1 MIKEYEQELNELKEN
16 KLVSKEDL
24 HEGDEIIYNG
34 EHYFVTL
41 TDTGTDF
48 VWITDDESERYNR
61 NAQGWTLKADWI
73 DEVIGQPEEDELK
86 ESLTKSDRDIILDVV
101 KGKYETSHGYLEDKG
116 DYEEALGRRLT
127 DAKYEQLEEFY
138 DDLMDLGPEGFYEE
152 YKDILDFDPDFIAEY
167 GYSEDDEEEDELEES
182 LKEDLS
188 TRKERYKKFD
198 RILALRAAD
207 TDEQEEAIK
216 AIYSTLDSLGIKAHY
231 GTSTDQPKIVIFDV
245 GKHYNAIYIHDDGTV
260 LIGGKEE
267 GKVDP
272 SNKEEVKQMLIDYG
286 FIGNG
291 INESWKDFAFI
302 VKCNDSPKE
311 LVRVVADN
319 KSKAEKYA
327 KDMYAAN
334 HTTYADDRYNVW
346 SIEDKNRSLKEDKV
360 TGKPEDADEKIQF
373 GDEIVYNGKHLFVIN
388 ANFMDSDRYLWV
400 TDKRED
406 RYNRWAPGKLLAKDL
421 VDKVIRQPDEDG
433 QEDKMNKSIDF
444 TNAADVRHRLDSYS
458 GQYLTITFRGSY
470 DWKYISDL
478 LDEYNDGDEE
488 EADLA
493 LDKLEAIYGSEY
505 KLLKALEV
513 DEISEITV
521 YDSDVSV
528 TIKVDKD
535 DLYHNYADLIN
546 NPSIKKDTV
555 KILELELNES
565 LKKRY
570 KKFPLKESTSKE
582 KENKEKTIKEDLDFA
597 DEAEIR
603 KQLAKYSGQYLT
615 ITFKGS
621 EDWKHISDLLDD
633 SINSDD
639 EEEEELALDKLASTY
654 RREYDLLESLEVEE
668 ISEIADY
675 TSYVIVTIKVEK
687 DNLLHN
693 FSDNYSDLINMP
705 SIDTDTIKILELDKP
720 TIQDT
725 NTSSMTRDE
734 MVDFIADYV
743 WDLSDTEYRKFKDK
757 IALNFGII
765 WDNLKEDPEEGVYL
779 TFTDNGLR
787 TIIDKIIKAAKPIAE
802 SAH

>member
-1 MIKEYEQELNELKEN
+1 MIKEYERELNELQES
-16 KLVSKEDL
+16 KLISKEDL
-24 HEGDEIIYNG
+24 QEGDEIIYNG

-41 TDTGTDF
+41 ADTGTDF

-61 NAQGWTLKADWI
+61 NAQGWTIKADWI
-73 DEVIGQPEEDELK
+73 DEVIGQPEEDEL
-86 ESLTKSDRDIILDVV
+86 
-101 KGKYETSHGYLEDKG
+101 
-116 DYEEALGRRLT
+116 
-127 DAKYEQLEEFY
+127 
-138 DDLMDLGPEGFYEE
+138 
-152 YKDILDFDPDFIAEY
+152 
-167 GYSEDDEEEDELEES
+167 EES
-182 LKEDLS
+182 LKE
-188 TRKERYKKFD
+188 
-198 RILALRAAD
+198 
-207 TDEQEEAIK
+207 
-216 AIYSTLDSLGIKAHY
+216 G
-231 GTSTDQPKIVIFDV
+231 
-245 GKHYNAIYIHDDGTV
+245 
-260 LIGGKEE
+260 
-267 GKVDP
+267 
-272 SNKEEVKQMLIDYG
+272 
-286 FIGNG
+286 
-291 INESWKDFAFI
+291 WKDFAFI
-302 VKCNDSPKE
+302 VKCNDGPKE

-319 KSKAEKYA
+319 KSKAEEYA

-433 QEDKMNKSIDF
+433 QGDKMNKSIDF

-478 LDEYNDGDEE
+478 LEEYNDGDEE

-493 LDKLEAIYGSEY
+493 LDKLEAVYGSEY

-513 DEISEITV
+513 DEIRGFTTMDRDII
-521 YDSDVSV
+521 V

-570 KKFPLKESTSKE
+570 KKFLLIENKNKKLKEDWDDEDEEIGYCVLVNGGSPLTFSNKKDAIKKAKELIQDKFNAGKSIHIYKGNLNSESYPGWDDYDEFDGEWKEILKLEAPENFNLNSFDQYVKEKSAYGYEGEDTDPEDLTYEYLDDMSASGLLNIPDKYAKDPDNVDDDEAFAYFDDLIKKYNLVDRVKKMLKESTS
-582 KENKEKTIKEDLDFA
+582 KEKTIKEDLDFT

-621 EDWKHISDLLDD
+621 EDWKHISDLLDE
-633 SINSDD
+633 SINSD
-639 EEEEELALDKLASTY
+639 EEEEADLALDKLEASY
-654 RREYDLLESLEVEE
+654 GREYDLLKSLEVEE
-668 ISEIADY
+668 ISEIVAY

-693 FSDNYSDLINMP
+693 FSDNYLDFIHMP
-705 SIDTDTIKILELDKP
+705 SIDTDTIKILELDKS
-720 TIQDT
+720 TI
-725 NTSSMTRDE
+725 
-734 MVDFIADYV
+734 
-743 WDLSDTEYRKFKDK
+743 
-757 IALNFGII
+757 
-765 WDNLKEDPEEGVYL
+765 
-779 TFTDNGLR
+779 
-787 TIIDKIIKAAKPIAE
+787 
-802 SAH
+802 

>member
-1 MIKEYEQELNELKEN
+1 MIKEYERELNELQEG
-16 KLVSKEDL
+16 KLISKEDL

-61 NAQGWTLKADWI
+61 NAQGWTVKADWI
-73 DEVIGQPEEDELK
+73 DEVIGQPEEDELE

-101 KGKYETSHGYLEDKG
+101 KGKYETGHGYLEDKR

-138 DDLMDLGPEGFYEE
+138 SDLMDLGPEGFYEE
-152 YKDILDFDPDFIAEY
+152 YKDMLDFDPDFIAEY
-167 GYSEDDEEEDELEES
+167 GYSEDDEDEDGLEES
-182 LKEDLS
+182 LKEDSS
-188 TRKERYKKFD
+188 TRKERYKKFN

-207 TDEQEEAIK
+207 TDEQKEAIK
-216 AIYSTLDSLGIKAHY
+216 AIESTLDSLGIKAHY
-231 GTSTDQPKIVIFDV
+231 GTSTGQPKTVIFDV
-245 GKHYNAIYIHDDGTV
+245 GKHYNAIYVHADGTV
-260 LIGGKEE
+260 LIGGEEE
-267 GKVDP
+267 GEVDP

-302 VKCNDSPKE
+302 VKCNDGPKE
-311 LVRVVADN
+311 LVKVVAEDR
-319 KSKAEKYA
+319 SKAEKYA

-334 HTTYADDRYNVW
+334 HTIYADDRYNVW

-458 GQYLTITFRGSY
+458 GQYLTITFRGSH

-570 KKFPLKESTSKE
+570 KKFLL
-582 KENKEKTIKEDLDFA
+582 KEDLDFT

-603 KQLAKYSGQYLT
+603 KQLDKYSGQYLT

-621 EDWKHISDLLDD
+621 EDWKHISDLLDE
-633 SINSDD
+633 SINSDE
-639 EEEEELALDKLASTY
+639 EEEEELALDKLEASY
-654 RREYDLLESLEVEE
+654 GREYDLLKSLEVEE
-668 ISEIADY
+668 ISEIVAY
-675 TSYVIVTIKVEK
+675 TSYVIVTIRVEK
-687 DNLLHN
+687 DNLQHN
-693 FSDNYSDLINMP
+693 FSDHYADLINMP
-705 SIDTDTIKILELDKP
+705 SIDTGTIKILELDKP
-720 TIQDT
+720 TVQSI

-734 MVDFIADYV
+734 MVDFIDDYIG
-743 WDLSDTEYRKFKDK
+743 DTSNDEYEKFKDE
-757 IALNFGII
+757 IALNFGLV
-765 WDNLKEDPEEGVYL
+765 WDNLKEDPKEWVYPS
-779 TFTDNGLR
+779 FTDNGLR
-787 TIIDKIIKAAKPIAE
+787 TIIDKIIKAAKPAAE

>member
-1 MIKEYEQELNELKEN
+1 MIKEYERELNELQEG
-16 KLVSKEDL
+16 KLISKEDL

-61 NAQGWTLKADWI
+61 NAQGWTVKADWI
-73 DEVIGQPEEDELK
+73 DEVIGQPEEDEL
-86 ESLTKSDRDIILDVV
+86 
-101 KGKYETSHGYLEDKG
+101 
-116 DYEEALGRRLT
+116 
-127 DAKYEQLEEFY
+127 
-138 DDLMDLGPEGFYEE
+138 
-152 YKDILDFDPDFIAEY
+152 
-167 GYSEDDEEEDELEES
+167 EES
-182 LKEDLS
+182 LKED
-188 TRKERYKKFD
+188 Y
-198 RILALRAAD
+198 
-207 TDEQEEAIK
+207 
-216 AIYSTLDSLGIKAHY
+216 
-231 GTSTDQPKIVIFDV
+231 
-245 GKHYNAIYIHDDGTV
+245 
-260 LIGGKEE
+260 
-267 GKVDP
+267 
-272 SNKEEVKQMLIDYG
+272 
-286 FIGNG
+286 
-291 INESWKDFAFI
+291 KDFAFI
-302 VKCNDSPKE
+302 VKCNDGPKE
-311 LVRVVADN
+311 LVKVVAED

-334 HTTYADDRYNVW
+334 HTIYADDRYNVW

-458 GQYLTITFRGSY
+458 GQYLTITFRGSH

-570 KKFPLKESTSKE
+570 KKFLL
-582 KENKEKTIKEDLDFA
+582 KEDLDFT

-603 KQLAKYSGQYLT
+603 KQLDKYSGQYLT

-621 EDWKHISDLLDD
+621 EDWKHISDLLDE
-633 SINSDD
+633 SINSDE
-639 EEEEELALDKLASTY
+639 EEEEELALDKLEASY
-654 RREYDLLESLEVEE
+654 GREYDLLKSLEVEE
-668 ISEIADY
+668 ISEIVAY
-675 TSYVIVTIKVEK
+675 TSYVIVTIRVEK
-687 DNLLHN
+687 DNLQHN
-693 FSDNYSDLINMP
+693 FSDHYADLINMP
-705 SIDTDTIKILELDKP
+705 SIDTGTIKILELDKP
-720 TIQDT
+720 TVQSI

-734 MVDFIADYV
+734 MVDFIDDYIG
-743 WDLSDTEYRKFKDK
+743 DTGNDEYEKFKDE
-757 IALNFGII
+757 IALNFGLV
-765 WDNLKEDPEEGVYL
+765 WDNLKEDPKEWVYPS
-779 TFTDNGLR
+779 FTDNGLR
-787 TIIDKIIKAAKPIAE
+787 TIIDKIIKAAKPAAG

>member
-1 MIKEYEQELNELKEN
+1 MIKEYERELNELQEG
-16 KLVSKEDL
+16 KLISKEDL

-61 NAQGWTLKADWI
+61 NAQGWTVKADWI
-73 DEVIGQPEEDELK
+73 DEVIGQPEEDELE

-101 KGKYETSHGYLEDKG
+101 KGKYETGHGYLEDKR

-138 DDLMDLGPEGFYEE
+138 GDLMDLGPEGFYEE
-152 YKDILDFDPDFIAEY
+152 YKDMLDFDPDFIAEY
-167 GYSEDDEEEDELEES
+167 GYSEDDEDEDGLEES
-182 LKEDLS
+182 LKENSS
-188 TRKERYKKFD
+188 TRKERYKKFN

-207 TDEQEEAIK
+207 TDEQKEAIK
-216 AIYSTLDSLGIKAHY
+216 AIESTLDSLGIKAHY
-231 GTSTDQPKIVIFDV
+231 GTSTGQPKTVIFDV
-245 GKHYNAIYIHDDGTV
+245 GKHYNAIYVHADGTV
-260 LIGGKEE
+260 LIGGEEE
-267 GKVDP
+267 GEVDP
-272 SNKEEVKQMLIDYG
+272 GNKEEVKQMLIDYG

-302 VKCNDSPKE
+302 VKCNDGPKE
-311 LVRVVADN
+311 LVKVVAED

-334 HTTYADDRYNVW
+334 HTIYADDRYNVW

-458 GQYLTITFRGSY
+458 GQYLTITFRGSH

-570 KKFPLKESTSKE
+570 KKFLL
-582 KENKEKTIKEDLDFA
+582 KEDLDFT

-603 KQLAKYSGQYLT
+603 KQLDKYSGQYLT

-621 EDWKHISDLLDD
+621 EDWKHISDLLDE
-633 SINSDD
+633 SINSDE
-639 EEEEELALDKLASTY
+639 EEEEELALDKLEASY
-654 RREYDLLESLEVEE
+654 GREYDLLKSLEVEE
-668 ISEIADY
+668 ISEIVAY
-675 TSYVIVTIKVEK
+675 TSYVIVTIRVEK
-687 DNLLHN
+687 DNLQHN
-693 FSDNYSDLINMP
+693 FSDHYADLINMP
-705 SIDTDTIKILELDKP
+705 SIDTSTIKILELDKP
-720 TIQDT
+720 TVQSI

-734 MVDFIADYV
+734 MVDFIDDYIG
-743 WDLSDTEYRKFKDK
+743 DTSNDEYEKFKDE
-757 IALNFGII
+757 IALNFGLV
-765 WDNLKEDPEEGVYL
+765 WDNLKEDPKEWVYPS
-779 TFTDNGLR
+779 FTDNGLR
-787 TIIDKIIKAAKPIAE
+787 TIIDKIIKAAKPAAG

>member
-1 MIKEYEQELNELKEN
+1 MIKEYERELNELQES
-16 KLVSKEDL
+16 KLISKEDL
-24 HEGDEIIYNG
+24 QEGDEIIYNG

-61 NAQGWTLKADWI
+61 NAQGWTVKADWI

-101 KGKYETSHGYLEDKG
+101 KGKYETGHGYLEDKR

-138 DDLMDLGPEGFYEE
+138 SDLMDLGPEGFYEE
-152 YKDILDFDPDFIAEY
+152 YKDMLDFDPDFIAEY
-167 GYSEDDEEEDELEES
+167 GYLEDDEDELEES
-182 LKEDLS
+182 LKED
-188 TRKERYKKFD
+188 Y
-198 RILALRAAD
+198 
-207 TDEQEEAIK
+207 
-216 AIYSTLDSLGIKAHY
+216 
-231 GTSTDQPKIVIFDV
+231 
-245 GKHYNAIYIHDDGTV
+245 
-260 LIGGKEE
+260 
-267 GKVDP
+267 
-272 SNKEEVKQMLIDYG
+272 
-286 FIGNG
+286 
-291 INESWKDFAFI
+291 KDFAFI
-302 VKCNDSPKE
+302 VKCNDGPKE
-311 LVRVVADN
+311 LVKVVAED

-334 HTTYADDRYNVW
+334 HTIYADDRYNVW

-421 VDKVIRQPDEDG
+421 VDKVIRQSDEDG
-433 QEDKMNKSIDF
+433 QEDKMNKSTDF
-444 TNAADVRHRLDSYS
+444 TNATDVRHRLDSYS

-478 LDEYNDGDEE
+478 LEEYNDGDEE

-513 DEISEITV
+513 DEISEITAM
-521 YDSDVSV
+521 DRDVIV

-570 KKFPLKESTSKE
+570 KKFSLKESTS
-582 KENKEKTIKEDLDFA
+582 KEKTIKEDLDFT

-621 EDWKHISDLLDD
+621 EDWKHISDLLDE
-633 SINSDD
+633 SINSDEEED
-639 EEEEELALDKLASTY
+639 EESALDELESSY
-654 RREYDLLESLEVEE
+654 RKEYDLLKSLEVEE
-668 ISEIADY
+668 ISDIADY
-675 TSYVIVTIKVEK
+675 TSYVVVTIKVDK
-687 DNLLHN
+687 DNLIHN
-693 FSDNYSDLINMP
+693 FSDNYLDFIHMP
-705 SIDTDTIKILELDKP
+705 SIDTDTIKILELDKS

-757 IALNFGII
+757 VALNFGII
-765 WDNLKEDPEEGVYL
+765 WDNLKEDPEEGVYPA
-779 TFTDNGLR
+779 FTDDGLR
-787 TIIDKIIKAAKPIAE
+787 TIIDKIVKAAKPATE

>member
-1 MIKEYEQELNELKEN
+1 MIKEYERELNELQEG
-16 KLVSKEDL
+16 KLISKEDL

-61 NAQGWTLKADWI
+61 NAQGWTVKADWI
-73 DEVIGQPEEDELK
+73 DEVIGQPEEDELE

-101 KGKYETSHGYLEDKG
+101 KGKYETGHGYLEDKR

-138 DDLMDLGPEGFYEE
+138 SDLMDLGPEGFYEE
-152 YKDILDFDPDFIAEY
+152 YKDMLDFDPDFIAEY
-167 GYSEDDEEEDELEES
+167 GYSEDDEDELEES
-182 LKEDLS
+182 LKED
-188 TRKERYKKFD
+188 Y
-198 RILALRAAD
+198 
-207 TDEQEEAIK
+207 
-216 AIYSTLDSLGIKAHY
+216 
-231 GTSTDQPKIVIFDV
+231 
-245 GKHYNAIYIHDDGTV
+245 
-260 LIGGKEE
+260 
-267 GKVDP
+267 
-272 SNKEEVKQMLIDYG
+272 
-286 FIGNG
+286 
-291 INESWKDFAFI
+291 KDFAFI
-302 VKCNDSPKE
+302 VKCNDGPKE
-311 LVRVVADN
+311 LVKVVAED

-334 HTTYADDRYNVW
+334 HTIYADDRYNVW

-458 GQYLTITFRGSY
+458 GQYLTITFRGSH

-528 TIKVDKD
+528 TI
-535 DLYHNYADLIN
+535 
-546 NPSIKKDTV
+546 
-555 KILELELNES
+555 
-565 LKKRY
+565 R
-570 KKFPLKESTSKE
+570 
-582 KENKEKTIKEDLDFA
+582 
-597 DEAEIR
+597 
-603 KQLAKYSGQYLT
+603 
-615 ITFKGS
+615 
-621 EDWKHISDLLDD
+621 
-633 SINSDD
+633 
-639 EEEEELALDKLASTY
+639 
-654 RREYDLLESLEVEE
+654 
-668 ISEIADY
+668 
-675 TSYVIVTIKVEK
+675 VEK
-687 DNLLHN
+687 DNLQHN
-693 FSDNYSDLINMP
+693 FSDHYADLINMP
-705 SIDTDTIKILELDKP
+705 SIDTGTIKILELDKP
-720 TIQDT
+720 TVQSI

-734 MVDFIADYV
+734 MVDFIDDYIG
-743 WDLSDTEYRKFKDK
+743 DTGNDEYEKFKDE
-757 IALNFGII
+757 IALNFGLV
-765 WDNLKEDPEEGVYL
+765 WDNLKEDPKEWVYPS
-779 TFTDNGLR
+779 FTDNGLR
-787 TIIDKIIKAAKPIAE
+787 TIIDKIIKAAKPAAG

>member
-1 MIKEYEQELNELKEN
+1 MIKEYERELNELQES
-16 KLVSKEDL
+16 KLISKEDL
-24 HEGDEIIYNG
+24 HEGDEIVYNG

-61 NAQGWTLKADWI
+61 NAQGWTVKADWI
-73 DEVIGQPEEDELK
+73 DEIIGQPEEDELEETAKTSDRYEVSRYSRFWYGIMDNHTNLLLRVGPNVDYSKPLDKENNKLLLFHNKEEAQSYIDSKLNSKQDLK
-86 ESLTKSDRDIILDVV
+86 ESTMNESDKSD
-101 KGKYETSHGYLEDKG
+101 K
-116 DYEEALGRRLT
+116 
-127 DAKYEQLEEFY
+127 
-138 DDLMDLGPEGFYEE
+138 
-152 YKDILDFDPDFIAEY
+152 
-167 GYSEDDEEEDELEES
+167 LEES
-182 LKEDLS
+182 LKEDS
-188 TRKERYKKFD
+188 SMRKERYRKFN

-207 TDEQEEAIK
+207 TDEQKEAIK
-216 AIYSTLDSLGIKAHY
+216 AIESTLDSLGIKAHY
-231 GTSTDQPKIVIFDV
+231 GTSSGQPKTVIFDV
-245 GKHYNAIYIHDDGTV
+245 GKHYNAIYVHADGTV
-260 LIGGKEE
+260 LIGGEEE
-267 GKVDP
+267 GEVDP
-272 SNKEEVKQMLIDYG
+272 DNKEEVKQMLIDYG

-302 VKCNDSPKE
+302 VKCNDGPKE
-311 LVRVVADN
+311 LVKVVAED

-360 TGKPEDADEKIQF
+360 TGKPEDADKKIQF
-373 GDEIVYNGKHLFVIN
+373 GDEIVYNGKHLFVVN

-433 QEDKMNKSIDF
+433 QGDKMNKSIDF

-458 GQYLTITFRGSY
+458 GQYLTIIFRGSY

-555 KILELELNES
+555 KILELD
-565 LKKRY
+565 K
-570 KKFPLKESTSKE
+570 STVQNQKI
-582 KENKEKTIKEDLDFA
+582 IKEDINMTRKEMIDWIE
-597 DEAEIR
+597 DHWNDTAEHGEW
-603 KQLAKYSGQYLT
+603 LYGYLT
-615 ITFKGS
+615 ELGFNI
-621 EDWKHISDLLDD
+621 EDD
-633 SINSDD
+633 SDD
-639 EEEEELALDKLASTY
+639 EEGFYANLTTGDLRKIIDELKPNTKVSVKEQIANIREALETLGRVSDV
-654 RREYDLLESLEVEE
+654 SL
-668 ISEIADY
+668 DY
-675 TSYVIVTIKVEK
+675 TGAEEATFDV
-687 DNLLHN
+687 
-693 FSDNYSDLINMP
+693 
-705 SIDTDTIKILELDKP
+705 
-720 TIQDT
+720 
-725 NTSSMTRDE
+725 
-734 MVDFIADYV
+734 
-743 WDLSDTEYRKFKDK
+743 
-757 IALNFGII
+757 
-765 WDNLKEDPEEGVYL
+765 NLKDGD
-779 TFTDNGLR
+779 TFR
-787 TIIDKIIKAAKPIAE
+787 IQIYKM
-802 SAH
+802 

>member
-1 MIKEYEQELNELKEN
+1 MIKEYERELNELQEG
-16 KLVSKEDL
+16 KLISKEDL

-41 TDTGTDF
+41 ADTGTDF

-61 NAQGWTLKADWI
+61 NAQGWTVEADWI
-73 DEVIGQPEEDELK
+73 DEVIGQPEEDELE

-101 KGKYETSHGYLEDKG
+101 KGKYETGHGYLEDKR

-138 DDLMDLGPEGFYEE
+138 SDLMDLGPEGFYEE
-152 YKDILDFDPDFIAEY
+152 YKDMLDFDPDFIAEY
-167 GYSEDDEEEDELEES
+167 GYSEDDEDELEES
-182 LKEDLS
+182 LKED
-188 TRKERYKKFD
+188 Y
-198 RILALRAAD
+198 
-207 TDEQEEAIK
+207 
-216 AIYSTLDSLGIKAHY
+216 
-231 GTSTDQPKIVIFDV
+231 
-245 GKHYNAIYIHDDGTV
+245 
-260 LIGGKEE
+260 
-267 GKVDP
+267 
-272 SNKEEVKQMLIDYG
+272 
-286 FIGNG
+286 
-291 INESWKDFAFI
+291 KDFAFI
-302 VKCNDSPKE
+302 VKCNDGPKE
-311 LVRVVADN
+311 LVKVVAED

-334 HTTYADDRYNVW
+334 HTVYADDRYNVW

-458 GQYLTITFRGSY
+458 GQYLTITFRGSR

-570 KKFPLKESTSKE
+570 KKFLL
-582 KENKEKTIKEDLDFA
+582 KEDLDFT

-603 KQLAKYSGQYLT
+603 KQLDKYSGQYLT

-621 EDWKHISDLLDD
+621 EDWKHISDLLDE
-633 SINSDD
+633 SINSDE
-639 EEEEELALDKLASTY
+639 EEEEELALDKLETSY
-654 RREYDLLESLEVEE
+654 GREYDLLKSLEVEE
-668 ISEIADY
+668 ISEIVAY
-675 TSYVIVTIKVEK
+675 TSYVIVTIRVEK
-687 DNLLHN
+687 DNLQHN
-693 FSDNYSDLINMP
+693 FSDHYADLINMP
-705 SIDTDTIKILELDKP
+705 SIDTGTIKILELDKP
-720 TIQDT
+720 TVQSI

-734 MVDFIADYV
+734 MVDFIDDYIG
-743 WDLSDTEYRKFKDK
+743 DTSNDEYEKFKDE
-757 IALNFGII
+757 IALNFGLV
-765 WDNLKEDPEEGVYL
+765 WDNLKEDPKEWVYPS
-779 TFTDNGLR
+779 FTDNGLR
-787 TIIDKIIKAAKPIAE
+787 TIIDKIIKAAKPAAE

>member
-1 MIKEYEQELNELKEN
+1 MIKEYERELNELQEG
-16 KLVSKEDL
+16 KLISKEDL

-61 NAQGWTLKADWI
+61 NAQGWTIKADWI

-101 KGKYETSHGYLEDKG
+101 KGKYETGHGYLEDKR

-138 DDLMDLGPEGFYEE
+138 SDLMDLGPEGFYEE
-152 YKDILDFDPDFIAEY
+152 YKDMLDFDPDFIAEY
-167 GYSEDDEEEDELEES
+167 GYSEDDEDELEES
-182 LKEDLS
+182 LKED
-188 TRKERYKKFD
+188 Y
-198 RILALRAAD
+198 
-207 TDEQEEAIK
+207 
-216 AIYSTLDSLGIKAHY
+216 
-231 GTSTDQPKIVIFDV
+231 
-245 GKHYNAIYIHDDGTV
+245 
-260 LIGGKEE
+260 
-267 GKVDP
+267 
-272 SNKEEVKQMLIDYG
+272 
-286 FIGNG
+286 
-291 INESWKDFAFI
+291 KDFAFI
-302 VKCNDSPKE
+302 VKCNDGPKE
-311 LVRVVADN
+311 LVKVVAED

-334 HTTYADDRYNVW
+334 HTVYADDRYNVW

-373 GDEIVYNGKHLFVIN
+373 GDEIVYNGKHLFVID

-458 GQYLTITFRGSY
+458 GQYLTITFRGSH

-570 KKFPLKESTSKE
+570 KKFLL
-582 KENKEKTIKEDLDFA
+582 KEDLDFT

-603 KQLAKYSGQYLT
+603 KQLDKYSGQYLT

-621 EDWKHISDLLDD
+621 EDWKHISDLLDE
-633 SINSDD
+633 SINSDE
-639 EEEEELALDKLASTY
+639 EEEEELALDKLETSY
-654 RREYDLLESLEVEE
+654 GREYDLLKSLEVEE
-668 ISEIADY
+668 ISEIVAY
-675 TSYVIVTIKVEK
+675 TSYVIVTIRVEK
-687 DNLLHN
+687 DNLQHN
-693 FSDNYSDLINMP
+693 FSDHYADLINMP
-705 SIDTDTIKILELDKP
+705 SIDTGTIKILELDKP
-720 TIQDT
+720 TVQSI

-734 MVDFIADYV
+734 MVDFIDDYIG
-743 WDLSDTEYRKFKDK
+743 DTSNDEYEKFKDE
-757 IALNFGII
+757 IALNFGLV
-765 WDNLKEDPEEGVYL
+765 WDNLKEDPKEWVYPS
-779 TFTDNGLR
+779 FTDNGLR
-787 TIIDKIIKAAKPIAE
+787 TIIDKIIKAAKPAAE

>member
-1 MIKEYEQELNELKEN
+1 MIKEYERELNELQEG
-16 KLVSKEDL
+16 KLISKEDL

-48 VWITDDESERYNR
+48 VWITDDESERYSR
-61 NAQGWTLKADWI
+61 NAQGWTVKADWI

-101 KGKYETSHGYLEDKG
+101 KGKYETGHGYLEDKR

-138 DDLMDLGPEGFYEE
+138 SDLMDLGPEGFYEE
-152 YKDILDFDPDFIAEY
+152 YKDMLDFDPDFIAEY
-167 GYSEDDEEEDELEES
+167 GYSEDDEDELEES
-182 LKEDLS
+182 LEED
-188 TRKERYKKFD
+188 Y
-198 RILALRAAD
+198 
-207 TDEQEEAIK
+207 
-216 AIYSTLDSLGIKAHY
+216 
-231 GTSTDQPKIVIFDV
+231 
-245 GKHYNAIYIHDDGTV
+245 
-260 LIGGKEE
+260 
-267 GKVDP
+267 
-272 SNKEEVKQMLIDYG
+272 
-286 FIGNG
+286 
-291 INESWKDFAFI
+291 KDFAFI
-302 VKCNDSPKE
+302 VKCNDGPKE
-311 LVRVVADN
+311 LVKVVAED

-334 HTTYADDRYNVW
+334 HTIYADDRYNVW

-458 GQYLTITFRGSY
+458 GQYLTITFRGSH

-570 KKFPLKESTSKE
+570 KKFLL
-582 KENKEKTIKEDLDFA
+582 KEDLDFT
-597 DEAEIR
+597 DEAEIK
-603 KQLAKYSGQYLT
+603 KQLDKYSGQYLT
-615 ITFKGS
+615 ITFRGS
-621 EDWKHISDLLDD
+621 EDWKHISDLLDE
-633 SINSDD
+633 SINSDE
-639 EEEEELALDKLASTY
+639 EEEEELALDRLEASY
-654 RREYDLLESLEVEE
+654 GREYDLLKSLEVEE
-668 ISEIADY
+668 ISEIVAY
-675 TSYVIVTIKVEK
+675 TSYVIVTIRVEK
-687 DNLLHN
+687 DNLQHN
-693 FSDNYSDLINMP
+693 FSDHYADLINMP
-705 SIDTDTIKILELDKP
+705 SIDTGTIKILELDKP
-720 TIQDT
+720 TVQSI

-734 MVDFIADYV
+734 MVDFIDDYIG
-743 WDLSDTEYRKFKDK
+743 DTSNDEYEKFKDE
-757 IALNFGII
+757 IALNFGLV
-765 WDNLKEDPEEGVYL
+765 WDNLKEDPKEWVYPS
-779 TFTDNGLR
+779 FTDNGLR
-787 TIIDKIIKAAKPIAE
+787 TIIDKIIKAAKPAAE

>member
-1 MIKEYEQELNELKEN
+1 MIKEYERELNELQES
-16 KLVSKEDL
+16 KLISKEDL
-24 HEGDEIIYNG
+24 QEGDEIIYNG

-61 NAQGWTLKADWI
+61 NAQGWTVKADWI
-73 DEVIGQPEEDELK
+73 DEVIGQPEEDELE

-101 KGKYETSHGYLEDKG
+101 KGKYETGHGYLEDKR

-138 DDLMDLGPEGFYEE
+138 SDLMDLGPEGFYEE
-152 YKDILDFDPDFIAEY
+152 YKDMLDFDPDFIAEY
-167 GYSEDDEEEDELEES
+167 GYSEDDEDELEES
-182 LKEDLS
+182 LKED
-188 TRKERYKKFD
+188 Y
-198 RILALRAAD
+198 
-207 TDEQEEAIK
+207 
-216 AIYSTLDSLGIKAHY
+216 
-231 GTSTDQPKIVIFDV
+231 
-245 GKHYNAIYIHDDGTV
+245 
-260 LIGGKEE
+260 
-267 GKVDP
+267 
-272 SNKEEVKQMLIDYG
+272 
-286 FIGNG
+286 
-291 INESWKDFAFI
+291 KDFAFI
-302 VKCNDSPKE
+302 VKCNDGPKE
-311 LVRVVADN
+311 LVKVVAED

-334 HTTYADDRYNVW
+334 HTIYADDRYNVW
-346 SIEDKNRSLKEDKV
+346 SIEDKNRSLKEYKV

-470 DWKYISDL
+470 NWKYISDL
-478 LDEYNDGDEE
+478 LEEYNDGDEE

-570 KKFPLKESTSKE
+570 KKFLL
-582 KENKEKTIKEDLDFA
+582 KEDLDFT
-597 DEAEIR
+597 DEAEIK
-603 KQLAKYSGQYLT
+603 KQLDKYSGQYLT
-615 ITFKGS
+615 ITFRGS
-621 EDWKHISDLLDD
+621 EDWKHISDLLDE
-633 SINSDD
+633 SINSDE
-639 EEEEELALDKLASTY
+639 EEEEELALDKLEASY
-654 RREYDLLESLEVEE
+654 GREYDLLKSLEVEE
-668 ISEIADY
+668 ISEIVAY
-675 TSYVIVTIKVEK
+675 TSYVIVTIRVEK
-687 DNLLHN
+687 DNLQHN
-693 FSDNYSDLINMP
+693 FSDHYADLINMP
-705 SIDTDTIKILELDKP
+705 SIDTGTIKILELDKP
-720 TIQDT
+720 TVQSI

-734 MVDFIADYV
+734 MVDFIDDYIG
-743 WDLSDTEYRKFKDK
+743 DTSNDEYEKFKDE
-757 IALNFGII
+757 IALNFGLV
-765 WDNLKEDPEEGVYL
+765 WDNLKEDPKEWVYPS
-779 TFTDNGLR
+779 FTDNGLR
-787 TIIDKIIKAAKPIAE
+787 TIIDKIIKAAKPAAE